1 MNKLILSNPLVR
13 RYYRSLLRPSS
24 FWIYLAI
31 YVSVVILLLFA
42 NTVSAGSMEIPYDEF
57 SRGLFTQFLVIEVFL
72 LWGWA
77 TYNSATVL
85 KGEIL
90 NRTYDFFRLLPLS
103 ALQKT
108 CGLLIG
114 RNLPALLFAAI
125 SLVPVVGFGLLG
137 RLGPA
142 MEGQIVFLLLA
153 VSLFA
158 NSLAL
163 LASGTASRTQTK
175 TSTTVWILL
184 VVFGAPFVLGALSS
198 LIGAAS
204 KMHET
209 QGYGIA
215 FYAIRVPA
223 LLLIGLIALYFAVW
237 NILGL
242 VRKFTLEGEP
252 LFGRASALL
261 YLLGYEVIALGLF
274 LPFLPDRQDEVYPM
288 WLLVSLVPAMLIPLG
303 SVRTFDSYLERCNPL
318 RCRDGALR
326 RVLLTHSNLTLNVGL
341 LILWAAFSV
350 IAALVNET
358 NMAEF
363 AYHAAGTLSFCLVLL
378 LLLELYVV
386 YRPLYNKIGTLL
398 GFLAVMY
405 LIVPLILAA
414 AMQVASL
421 RFYSFFGFFFSL
433 FDPSEGPS
441 TAVKA
446 SILVVNALL
455 CVVPALLI
463 GRRYAS
469 IRLLRQTMAGTQHPE
484 DIQRAD

>member
-114 RNLPALLFAAI
+114 RNLLALLFAAI

-137 RLGPA
+137 RLSPA

-153 VSLFA
+153 VALFA

-163 LASGTASRTQTK
+163 LASGAASRTQTR

-252 LFGRASALL
+252 LFGRTSALL

-274 LPFLPDRQDEVYPM
+274 LPFLPDR
-288 WLLVSLVPAMLIPLG
+288 
-303 SVRTFDSYLERCNPL
+303 
-318 RCRDGALR
+318 
-326 RVLLTHSNLTLNVGL
+326 
-341 LILWAAFSV
+341 
-350 IAALVNET
+350 
-358 NMAEF
+358 
-363 AYHAAGTLSFCLVLL
+363 
-378 LLLELYVV
+378 
-386 YRPLYNKIGTLL
+386 
-398 GFLAVMY
+398 
-405 LIVPLILAA
+405 
-414 AMQVASL
+414 
-421 RFYSFFGFFFSL
+421 
-433 FDPSEGPS
+433 
-441 TAVKA
+441 
-446 SILVVNALL
+446 
-455 CVVPALLI
+455 
-463 GRRYAS
+463 
-469 IRLLRQTMAGTQHPE
+469 
-484 DIQRAD
+484 

>member
-1 MNKLILSNPLVR
+1 MNRLILSNPLVR

-24 FWIYLAI
+24 FWIYITI
-31 YVSVVILLLFA
+31 YVSVVILLLFV
-42 NTVSAGSMEIPYDEF
+42 NTVAAGSMEIPYDEF

-125 SLVPVVGFGLLG
+125 NLVPVVGFGLLG

-153 VSLFA
+153 VALFA
-158 NSLAL
+158 NSLGL
-163 LASGTASRTQTK
+163 LASGTASRTQTR

-184 VVFGAPFVLGALSS
+184 VVFGAPFVLGSLSS
-198 LIGAAS
+198 LIGPAS
-204 KMHET
+204 KMHEA
-209 QGYGIA
+209 QGYGIV
-215 FYAIRVPA
+215 FYTIRVPA

-252 LFGRASALL
+252 LFGRTSALL
-261 YLLGYEVIALGLF
+261 YLLGYEVIALGMF
-274 LPFLPDRQDEVYPM
+274 LPLLPDRQDEAYPM
-288 WLLVSLVPAMLIPLG
+288 WLLVSLVPAVLTPLG
-303 SVRTFDSYLERCNPL
+303 SVRTFEGYLERCNPL
-318 RCRDGALR
+318 RCHDGALR
-326 RVLLTHSNLTLNVGL
+326 RALLLCSNLTLNVGL
-341 LILWAAFSV
+341 FVLWVAFSA
-350 IAALVNET
+350 IAALANKMS
-358 NMAEF
+358 MAEF
-363 AYHAAGTLSFCLVLL
+363 AYHAAGILSFCLVLL

-386 YRPLYNKIGTLL
+386 YQPRYSQIGTLL
-398 GFLAVMY
+398 CFLAVMY

-414 AMQVASL
+414 AMRIASL
-421 RFYSFFGFFFSL
+421 RFYSFFGFFFYL

-446 SILVVNALL
+446 SILVVNTLL
-455 CVVPALLI
+455 CVIPILRI

-469 IRLLRQTMAGTQHPE
+469 IRRLRQTMAGTRSPE
-484 DIQRAD
+484 GIQRAG